1 MEELKK
7 YIINEIRKVVNEE
20 MGISEEVTES
30 TEDVLK
36 IINKVLSNPSNYK
49 YFDWNG
55 DGSSQVYGIEDDF
68 PVFVFNKYY
77 IYMYL
82 RIVVCNSTS
91 ELKGL
96 KEIEKYSFMPDAS
109 TRLTLHF
116 PIVRKKF
123 KKGDTVQIG
132 LSGTRIRSTIAH
144 ELKHAYQYLKEMESK
159 GNFDEYGTV
168 DVGND
173 VGLGNYKER
182 AAYQTS
188 HRIMR
193 KKYTNQINRIGYL
206 MYYVDKAE
214 ITANVQKLY
223 SQTIQD
229 AEDLQEAMYLID
241 TSRYVEH
248 IYDIRNLI
256 EQIETGFIGPR
267 IMKYMEMQYKMS
279 KKWILIKLK
288 NGEKALLKGL
298 GRVKMMVQKHKW
310 DDSKSALSVAQ
321 YGRLMK
327 LLKL

>member
-1 MEELKK
+1 MDRLKK
-7 YIINEIRKVVNEE
+7 YIINEIRKVINEE

-36 IINKVLSNPSNYK
+36 IINKVLSNPKNYK

-55 DGSSQVYGIEDDF
+55 DGSSQVYGIEEDF

-96 KEIEKYSFMPDAS
+96 NDIEKYSFMPDAS

-144 ELKHAYQYLKEMESK
+144 ELKHAYQYLSEMESK
-159 GNFDEYGTV
+159 GNIGEYGMI
-168 DVGND
+168 DMSND

-188 HRIMR
+188 HKIMR
-193 KKYTNQINRIGYL
+193 KKYTKQIQRIGYL

-241 TSRYVEH
+241 TSRYVGH

-267 IMKYMEMQYKMS
+267 IMKYVEGQYNMS

-310 DDSKSALSVAQ
+310 DDSKSALSIAQ
-321 YGRLMK
+321 YDRLMK
-327 LLKL
+327 MLKL